1 MKVLGKLAIMYLAH
15 PTRIWKSGNSGK
27 IVDFARK
34 KGFAPVNPFTCGD
47 FQDFEGGAVGREG
60 TLQWTLHLQRGCYW
74 SGYFGISEGVMRE
87 IEDRLKWDPEK
98 RMRVFYEDD
107 AGVLFDPQ
115 WNEEY
120 ARLGRK
126 FGDLLAELRG
136 RHCLIAFVGPSA
148 AGKTYWIER
157 LIARYRKALERVKN
171 TTTRPPRDESD
182 RRYYRCATKDEFLA
196 NVESREFLEHD
207 QYLGHYYGSSLAEM
221 RRVLGSFNG
230 IFAITPKGAQE
241 LYRCRYEMNVELV
254 LLRPAGESVL
264 LKNFERRGEQD
275 KKKIEESIRQAKNF
289 ILPASVKH
297 HVLEITGTPADKER
311 VFGLIGKLLLR

>member
-1 MKVLGKLAIMYLAH
+1 MKVLGRLAIMYLAH
-15 PTRIWKSGNSGK
+15 PTRIWKSGGSGK
-27 IVDFARK
+27 IVEFARK

-47 FQDFEGGAVGREG
+47 FQDFEDGAVGREG

-87 IEDRLKWDPEK
+87 IEDRLKWDSEN
-98 RMRVFYEDD
+98 RMRIFYEDD

-120 ARLGRK
+120 ARLSKK

-136 RHCLIAFVGPSA
+136 RHRLIAFVGPSA
-148 AGKTYWIER
+148 TGKTYWIER
-157 LIARYRKALERVKN
+157 LIRQYRKKLERVKN

-182 RRYYRCATKDEFLA
+182 RKYYNRATKDEFLA
-196 NVESREFLEHD
+196 YAESREFLEYD

-221 RRVLGSFNG
+221 RRVLRSSNG

-241 LYRCRYEMNVELV
+241 LYRCRHEMNVELV
-254 LLRPAGESVL
+254 LLRPVNESVL
-264 LKNFERRGEQD
+264 LKNFGRRGEQD
-275 KKKIEESIRQAKNF
+275 KKKIEESIQQAKNF
-289 ILPASVKH
+289 ILPASVNH
-297 HVLEITGTPADKER
+297 HVLELTGTRADEEQ
-311 VFGLIGKLLLR
+311 VFNLISSLLK